1 MFTVAYCS
9 LLYVNTVHVPFSEAD
24 SSDYMLK
31 ARTEGL
37 ETSSSSDD
45 DDDWVQFN
53 IQESEG
59 HVMRARLSVKY
70 KLIHRASANW
80 F

>member
-9 LLYVNTVHVPFSEAD
+9 LFYDNVVHVPFSKGD
-24 SSDYMLK
+24 SRDYMLK

-37 ETSSSSDD
+37 EAAASSDD

-59 HVMRARLSVKY
+59 HVY
-70 KLIHRASANW
+70 KRVSR
-80 F
+80 